1 MTPHGVNLLGFEAVL
16 GSLEGKAEQLQ
27 VWGLLP
33 EPRVHPAQGRVVGVS
48 PAGSH
53 SSASMIRR
61 NKHSPAEDL

>member
-33 EPRVHPAQGRVVGVS
+33 EPRVHPAQGRVVGV
-48 PAGSH
+48 
-53 SSASMIRR
+53 
-61 NKHSPAEDL
+61 